1 LRQFLKTKTLRIS
14 VLVALLLGVYAIV
27 GFWLAPKL
35 LRSNLMKEI
44 PKILPGVA
52 PAVGE
57 IRVNPF
63 LFQVEIKDFFLTGA
77 NDVKLAGF
85 GRLFVDFDLSSIWHR
100 AYTFGHIDIGS
111 PFVNVVIFKDGSV
124 NLSQLSPKPAEKPKP
139 EPKNAEPIPALRI
152 GSFKVT
158 RGFLSFYDRRR
169 QSDFATRLE
178 PINFELQNFSTG
190 VTGGRFTFTGASK
203 LGERIE
209 WHGHLSVQP
218 IESDG
223 EFQIAGLQAHTIW
236 EYLEDQLSFLV
247 NSGKIDLNATYQ
259 FSLKDDVD
267 LKVDVSKVALT
278 DLAVRPKDSDID
290 WITVPE
296 LILSGTTL
304 DLKPRQAHSDSLSL
318 SGVKLVTWLEPDGS
332 FNLLKLAATPVP
344 VPKVPAASPQL
355 APPTPTP
362 PPTAPPPP
370 PAPPASPPVPPT
382 PAPPTPAPPTSAPP
396 TPAPPTSPVSAPAGA
411 GAAPARSWA
420 FDLREFSLHDARV
433 SAEDRRTK
441 PAAKVLLAPLSV
453 KVIGANLD
461 LAKAVTV
468 QLDAKINDTGSLNVA
483 GVVTP
488 QPLDANLTLKLDG
501 VELTAIQPYIAQ
513 YTSMTLLA
521 GALSGDAKVHYGPKQ
536 PALQFGGNIS
546 VANLHTVDNAL
557 HEDFINWERLDIQGL
572 NFQHSPDRLDMD
584 QVTARKL
591 YARVIIESDE
601 SINVKR
607 VLTGPGATVVSP
619 SGNTGPPIAA
629 TAAPA
634 PAAPLPRTGRK
645 SAPAKGT
652 AAAATSAASVASV
665 PNAAPSMPMSIKR
678 IVLKAGQANFAD
690 LSVKPNFATGIQNLE
705 GTVLGLSSKTN
716 SRAKVDIH
724 GSVDAFAPVSISGE
738 VNVLSAALYTDLTM
752 SFKNIELSTFNPY
765 SGKFAGYNISKGKLT
780 TELHYKVDGRKLDA
794 QHHIIVEQL
803 EFGDKT
809 ESKDAVSLPVKLAVA
824 LLKDRDG
831 VIDLNL
837 PVTGSLDDPQFK
849 LAPIIW
855 KLFVHILEKA
865 VTAPFALLGSLFGG
879 GPDLQFVDFQPGA
892 AELDPGATEKARTM
906 VKALDARPQLKIEIP
921 IAVVNELDRPQL
933 LEEKFQA
940 QIHEIQAATARKK
953 SPGPAVDFGQ
963 LDPAAQVDLLTQ
975 LYTKN
980 FGAEPKFPESI
991 AAIKAKP
998 EIAAAK
1004 IEFLSREL
1012 HQRIA
1017 ISDSDLTALGQQR
1030 AMNLQQAL
1038 LTGTQLDPERVFL
1051 VANDKAK
1058 NHDGRVRLEMSL
1070 R

>member
-1 LRQFLKTKTLRIS
+1 LRQFFRTKSFRILG
-14 VLVALLLGVYAIV
+14 VIALLLGVYAIA

-44 PKILPGVA
+44 PQTLPGVT
-52 PAVGE
+52 PGVGE

-63 LFQVEIKDFFLTGA
+63 LFQLEIKDFSLTGA
-77 NDVKLAGF
+77 NDIKLAGF
-85 GRLFVDFDLSSIWHR
+85 ERLFVDFEVSSIWHR
-100 AYTFGHIDIGS
+100 AYTFSHIEIGS
-111 PFVNVVIFKDGSV
+111 PFVNAVIFKDGSL
-124 NLSQLSPKPAEKPKP
+124 NLAQLSPKPAEKPKP
-139 EPKNAEPIPALRI
+139 EPENAEPIPALRI

-158 RGFLSFYDRRR
+158 QGFLSFYDRRR

-190 VTGGRFTFTGASK
+190 VAGGRFTFTGASK

-247 NSGKIDLNATYQ
+247 NSGKIDLNATYK

-267 LKVDVSKVALT
+267 FKVDVSKVALT

-304 DLKPRQAHSDSLSL
+304 DLKARQAHSDSLSL

-344 VPKVPAASPQL
+344 SAPVPAASP
-355 APPTPTP
+355 PP
-362 PPTAPPPP
+362 
-370 PAPPASPPVPPT
+370 SPPSS
-382 PAPPTPAPPTSAPP
+382 SA
-396 TPAPPTSPVSAPAGA
+396 AAGA
-411 GAAPARSWA
+411 GAAPAPAWA
-420 FDLREFSLHDARV
+420 FDLREFTLHDASV

-441 PAAKVLLAPLSV
+441 PAAKVLLAPLSI
-453 KVIGANLD
+453 KVIGASLD
-461 LAKAVTV
+461 LAKALTV
-468 QLDAKINDTGSLNVA
+468 QLDSKINDAGSLNVT

-488 QPLDANLTLKLDG
+488 QPLDANLSLKLAG
-501 VELTAIQPYIAQ
+501 VELAAIQPYIAQ

-572 NFQHSPDRLDMD
+572 NFQHDPDRLDID

-619 SGNTGPPIAA
+619 SGNAGPPIAA

-634 PAAPLPRTGRK
+634 PAAPLPRTGKK
-645 SAPAKGT
+645 SAPAKG
-652 AAAATSAASVASV
+652 AAPAATSAASA

-879 GPDLQFVDFQPGA
+879 GPDLQFIDFQPGA

-933 LEEKFQA
+933 VEEKFQA
-940 QIHEIQAATARKK
+940 QIHEIQTPTAARKK
-953 SPGPAVDFGQ
+953 SPGPTADFGQ
-963 LDPAAQVDLLTQ
+963 LDAAAQLDLLTQ

-998 EIAAAK
+998 ETAAAK
-1004 IEFLSREL
+1004 IEFLSHEL

-1017 ISDSDLTALGQQR
+1017 ISDSDLTALGQLR

-1058 NHDGRVRLEMSL
+1058 NHDGRVRLELSL